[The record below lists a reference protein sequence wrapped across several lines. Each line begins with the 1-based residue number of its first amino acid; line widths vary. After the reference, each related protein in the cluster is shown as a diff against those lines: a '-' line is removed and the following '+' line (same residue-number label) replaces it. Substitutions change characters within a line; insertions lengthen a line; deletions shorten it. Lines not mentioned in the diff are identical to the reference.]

1 MGKKTLA
8 ELRVEIDALDK
19 EVQALIGKRAD
30 LAGEV
35 AEVKKADDI
44 NSFFYN

>member
-1 MGKKTLA
+1 MGKKTLE

-19 EVQALIGKRAD
+19 KVQALIGDRAT

-35 AEVKKADDI
+35 AEVKKSI
-44 NSFFYN
+44 R

>member
-1 MGKKTLA
+1 MGKKTLE

-19 EVQALIGKRAD
+19 KVQALIGDRAT

-35 AEVKKADDI
+35 AEVKKASDD
-44 NSFFYN
+44 NSV